1 MIRTLATLCLLLPAV
16 FGSMHTLG
24 ARRTPKWNAPVET
37 RRYELRDFSRIAVTA
52 ATYVTVEQGA
62 TFAVEAESS
71 RAGLLDILDVTVTE
85 QTLHIDYQSGFGGS
99 FYNYPE
105 LRLRVVLP
113 RIDELQ
119 QGGSGDLVAEKPLS
133 TEHLLV
139 ALLSSGEIRLSTVEC
154 VQGLEARITGSG
166 DLLLETLAAASSL
179 RVESV
184 GSGSVMIKAANLRG
198 GASLSVGGSGD
209 ATVRSLVCQGLE
221 LGITG
226 SGTISLGKT
235 SLEGGLNATI
245 LGSGDMDITEIS
257 AKGDVS
263 IAATGSCDVSI
274 TELQAEAVNLMLG
287 GTGEIMVQKGRATRG
302 DFRLSSTGDIMAE
315 GLALE
320 HATVELTGSG
330 EVMLQATQTLMI
342 KQMRGGGS
350 ISYRGK
356 PRVEMQEGGDTD
368 MIRQIR

>member
-1 MIRTLATLCLLLPAV
+1 MIRTLATLSLLLPAV
-16 FGSMHTLG
+16 FGNTQALG
-24 ARRTPKWNAPVET
+24 AIRTPKWSAPVET
-37 RRYELRDFSRIAVTA
+37 RRYELRDFSRIAITA

-71 RAGLLDILDVTVTE
+71 RAGLIDILDVAVKE
-85 QTLHIDYQSGFGGS
+85 QTLHIDYQAGLGGS

-133 TEHLLV
+133 SENLLV
-139 ALLSSGEIRLSTVEC
+139 TVEC
-154 VQGLEARITGSG
+154 AQGLEARITGSG
-166 DLLLETLAAASSL
+166 DLLLETLAASSL
-179 RVESV
+179 RVGSV
-184 GSGSVMIKAANLRG
+184 GSGSVLIKTANLQG
-198 GASLSVGGSGD
+198 STSLSVDGNGEIS
-209 ATVRSLVCQGLE
+209 VRSLAGQGLE
-221 LGITG
+221 LGLTG

-235 SLEGGLNATI
+235 NLGGGLNATI
-245 LGSGDMDITEIS
+245 LGSGDVDIAEIT

-263 IAATGSCDVSI
+263 LAATGSCDVSI

-302 DFRLSSTGDIMAE
+302 DFRLSRTGDIMAE
-315 GLALE
+315 GLVLE

-330 EVMLQATQTLMI
+330 EVMLQATKTLMI
-342 KQMRGGGS
+342 KRMNGSGS

-368 MIRQIR
+368 MIRQIQ

>member
-1 MIRTLATLCLLLPAV
+1 MIRTLATLSLLLPAV
-16 FGSMHTLG
+16 FGSTQALG
-24 ARRTPKWNAPVET
+24 AIRTPKWSAPVET
-37 RRYELRDFSRIAVTA
+37 RRYELRDFSRIAITA

-71 RAGLLDILDVTVTE
+71 RAGLIDILDVAVKE
-85 QTLHIDYQSGFGGS
+85 QTLHIDYQAGLGGS

-133 TEHLLV
+133 SENLLV
-139 ALLSSGEIRLSTVEC
+139 TLLSSGEIRLGTVEC
-154 VQGLEARITGSG
+154 AQGLEARITGSG
-166 DLLLETLAAASSL
+166 DLLLETLAASSL
-179 RVESV
+179 RVGSV
-184 GSGSVMIKAANLRG
+184 GSGSVLIKTANLQG
-198 GASLSVGGSGD
+198 STSLSVDGNGEIS
-209 ATVRSLVCQGLE
+209 VRSLAGQGLE
-221 LGITG
+221 LGLTG

-235 SLEGGLNATI
+235 NLGGGLNATI
-245 LGSGDMDITEIS
+245 LGSGDVDIAEITT
-257 AKGDVS
+257 KGEVTLS
-263 IAATGSCDVSI
+263 ATGSCDVSI

-342 KQMRGGGS
+342 KQMNGSGS

-368 MIRQIR
+368 MIRQIQ

>member
-1 MIRTLATLCLLLPAV
+1 M
-16 FGSMHTLG
+16 
-24 ARRTPKWNAPVET
+24 ET
-37 RRYELRDFSRIAVTA
+37 RRYELRDFSRIAITA

-62 TFAVEAESS
+62 TFSVEAESS
-71 RAGLLDILDVTVTE
+71 RAGLLDILDVTVKE

-154 VQGLEARITGSG
+154 AQALEARITGSG
-166 DLLLETLAAASSL
+166 DLLLETLSASSL

-198 GASLSVGGSGD
+198 GASLSVDGSGD
-209 ATVRSLVCQGLE
+209 ATVRSLIAQGLE

-245 LGSGDMDITEIS
+245 LGSGDMDLSEIS

-274 TELQAEAVNLMLG
+274 AELQAEAVNFILG

-330 EVMLQATQTLMI
+330 EVMLQATQSLMI